1 MAGFPVIETLNL
13 DNLRFDNVSHY
24 LTTTTCPANDS
35 KYVFSG
41 DFTIEAWI
49 NMTTLPAV
57 GSWKPIINSDR
68 VWPFSRSFYFGIM
81 RDPGGLLALIYQTS
95 TDGINWV
102 NTNLY
107 SAVVIAPF
115 NFQTSTWYHVAVCRT
130 GNTCNLFINGY
141 LVGQN
146 TSFTYT
152 NFAGTSPVQ
161 IGCDGQVTAFF
172 NGYISNLRV
181 VKGAAVYTAAST
193 AGTTYYAN
201 STVSYTNP
209 NQDLTRSFIPPT
221 VDLTATQSAGSGG
234 SNINAI
240 GGNTTVNTSL
250 LVCQSTSSG
259 SYTAAFVDNSSYAQV
274 INPVGYIP
282 NVSRVASPTLPYPG
296 YFSTTFAAGA
306 LTTSVTS
313 AGFAFG
319 TGDFTV
325 EGWIYPTSL
334 VSGAGIIG
342 SWTGTAATS
351 NWIVTMGVTNTSA
364 LRLITCNAGTT
375 INAAVESSAGALVV
389 NVWQHIA
396 VVRISGSISMYVNGV
411 RVYGPVANT
420 TNFSVTQTCQMGA
433 VNTLA
438 PFFVGSMS
446 NMRVTKG
453 TGIYTGNFTPQLTP
467 LANTVSTTATNTV
480 NVATAVAGTSGVQ
493 LLACRYRT
501 LTPEYSI
508 NGFTLNTGGTA
519 PTVNANT
526 VPQYIPTD
534 NNLLSILQQPKTN
547 DVGPNFLTIPG
558 NANFNLGTGAFTIE
572 GWFNPTAYS
581 VAPNLIA
588 SYPTNGTGVGS
599 WKLGLT
605 ASGFL
610 TLNYDGAT
618 AVTTTTQA
626 LVAGV
631 WSHVAVTRS
640 ATGVYAFY
648 VNGVA
653 ATGTVTSQLQFGNT
667 AAALW
672 VGSQEYTGPTATF
685 TGLSN
690 NIRITRGIAVYTGAF
705 TPPSANLGTTQ
716 ASGTN
721 IAAIAS
727 SANVGLLIQAN
738 SSGGIQDVS
747 PTAATISVYGN
758 PQSNTYGTL
767 TTTSNSVYNTSPNTL
782 RIQYTAPNSVLVNKY
797 KTAYYD
803 DTHSEVETM
812 VSKVASSDMSSIK
825 RNMPHLL
832 NSASI
837 PATLIR
843 LQYTSSNDIPV
854 NEFKVV
860 QNTLDQSSIKYI
872 PRILSLRSFDNP
884 IGTNLTK
891 QPSTSYQF
899 WS

>member
-1 MAGFPVIETLNL
+1 MPGNFVVENLNL
-13 DNLRFDNVSHY
+13 DNLRFDNVSQY
-24 LTTTTCPANDS
+24 LTLTSCPANDS

-49 NMTTLPAV
+49 NMTTLPTV
-57 GSWKPIINSDR
+57 GTWKGIIHSHSDTS
-68 VWPFSRSFYFGIM
+68 FGRSFYFGIG
-81 RDPGGLLALIYQTS
+81 RDPGGQLSLQYWVSINGTSWADSPAGIYKGTVNGPYQFLA
-95 TDGINWV
+95 
-102 NTNLY
+102 
-107 SAVVIAPF
+107 
-115 NFQTSTWYHVAVCRT
+115 STWYHVAVCRT
-130 GNTCNLFINGY
+130 GNTLNLFVNGF
-141 LVGQN
+141 LVGQS
-146 TSFTYT
+146 TTFTYT
-152 NFAGTSPVQ
+152 NFAGPIPIQ
-161 IGCDGQVTAFF
+161 IGTHSNLTTFF

-181 VKGAAVYTAAST
+181 VNGIAVYNAPTP
-193 AGTTYYAN
+193 GTTYYSN

-209 NQDLTRSFIPPT
+209 NPSNTRSFIPPT
-221 VDLTATQSAGSGG
+221 IDLTATQSAGDG
-234 SNINAI
+234 INAI
-240 GGNTTVNTSL
+240 GGNSTVNTSL
-250 LVCQSTSSG
+250 LVCQSPSSG
-259 SYTAAFVDNSSYAQV
+259 SYTAAFVDNSSYTQK
-274 INPVGYIP
+274 INAVGYIP

-296 YFSTTFAAGA
+296 YFATTFAAGA

-325 EGWIYPTSL
+325 EGWVYPTSL

-351 NWIVTMGVTNTSA
+351 NWIVTHGVTNTSA

-420 TNFSVTQTCQMGA
+420 TNFLVTQTCQMGA

-453 TGIYTGNFTPQLTP
+453 TGIYTDNFTPQFNP
-467 LANTVSTTATNTV
+467 LLNTQASGTNIAAV
-480 NVATAVAGTSGVQ
+480 GAAVAGTSGIQ

-501 LTPEYSI
+501 LTPEYSV
-508 NGFTLNTGGTA
+508 NGFTLNSGGTA

-526 VPQYIPTD
+526 VPTYIPTD

-558 NANFNLGTGAFTIE
+558 NAIFNLGTSAFTIE
-572 GWFNPTAYS
+572 GWFNPTAFA

-588 SYPTNGTGVGS
+588 SYPSTTTGIGS
-599 WKLGLT
+599 WRLGLT
-605 ASGFL
+605 TGGFL
-610 TLNYDGAT
+610 TLNYDGSSV
-618 AVTTTTQA
+618 VTTTTQA

-667 AAALW
+667 AASLW
-672 VGSQEYTGPTATF
+672 VGSQESTGPTATF

-716 ASGTN
+716 SSGTN

-727 SANVGLLIQAN
+727 SANVALLIQAN
-738 SSGGIQDVS
+738 SSGSIVDIS
-747 PTAATISVYGN
+747 PTASTINVYGN
-758 PQSNTYGTL
+758 ISSNTYGSL
-767 TTTSNSVYNTSPNTL
+767 ITTSNSVY
-782 RIQYTAPNSVLVNKY
+782 
-797 KTAYYD
+797 
-803 DTHSEVETM
+803 
-812 VSKVASSDMSSIK
+812 
-825 RNMPHLL
+825 
-832 NSASI
+832 
-837 PATLIR
+837 
-843 LQYTSSNDIPV
+843 
-854 NEFKVV
+854 
-860 QNTLDQSSIKYI
+860 
-872 PRILSLRSFDNP
+872 LSL
-884 IGTNLTK
+884 IHI
-891 QPSTSYQF
+891 
-899 WS
+899 